1 MTDFVR
7 LIATP
12 ENMGAKGR
20 LYSVAV
26 EGGPT
31 LGKSRDPLFAG
42 ARMLLDAGYSPE
54 AMVVIRNS
62 WLDHDSFE
70 PVTIGRAAKFTTSEP
85 DRGSVRVRRFE
96 AGQRVGRGGEF
107 LPSGASDGSGQ
118 PGTPIA
124 VYGATGDAQ

>member
-42 ARMLLDAGYSPE
+42 ARMLLEAGYSPE
-54 AMVVIRNS
+54 ATVVVRNS

-96 AGQRVGRGGEF
+96 AGRPGVGAPQISAIGG
-107 LPSGASDGSGQ
+107 SDGSGQ
-118 PGTPIA
+118 PGKPGA
-124 VYGATGDAQ
+124 VYEATEDVG